1 MAFANRGLW
10 LKPCVTHVGPYD
22 EATPGAITWGPVCRK
37 PVFVPKQ
44 GSEVQLPQ
52 EQASGGKKWWSV

>member
-1 MAFANRGLW
+1 MAFANRALW

-22 EATPGAITWGPVCRK
+22 EATPGAITLGPVRRK

-44 GSEVQLPQ
+44 GSEVQLPR
-52 EQASGGKKWWSV
+52 EQSRRGKEVEEH